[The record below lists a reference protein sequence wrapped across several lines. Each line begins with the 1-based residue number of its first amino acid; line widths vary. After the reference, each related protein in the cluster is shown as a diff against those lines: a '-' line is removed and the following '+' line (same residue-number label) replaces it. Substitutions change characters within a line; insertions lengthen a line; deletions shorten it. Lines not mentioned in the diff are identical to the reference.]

1 MITLRRIYL
10 YTVLAVLLVPVLVGI
25 GDLLEVLFDSLAE
38 ASGERAVA
46 RYDDTR
52 GDLSLALALLIV
64 ATPLWGLHAWLLRR
78 STHGS
83 PDETRDERA
92 SPVRSSYFFI
102 VLLVT
107 LLVASVTLIVRV
119 DMALRSNPM
128 DGPFGPSTALAYGIS
143 FGVAWAM
150 HAWWRMRDLRL
161 APERIA
167 GDWLTRVYL
176 YAVLCLAGIAALIS
190 FSDLI
195 TTTARFVIDER
206 AITSTTG
213 WLRDAVAGPLAAAF
227 VLAAVWLL
235 HWLGGR
241 RLCLAPDPMG
251 AAHRSSRLR
260 VAYFVGIALVS
271 SAAVLLLV
279 SESLRQVLLDVAA
292 VRWRDADPDRLEVF
306 GGPLLASVPFLVAWW
321 WHLRRVAHEA
331 SMVGG
336 DALRVTVTRIGRL
349 AIAIVGLTG
358 LALGSAMAI
367 GAIIDLGST
376 YADAGVVS
384 ASIVRRELS
393 GAASMAIV
401 GLAIWLPSWVLV
413 QRERAHGGV
422 AVAGS
427 MARRGYLVLVSGV
440 AMVAA
445 MISGAWVAY
454 QAIEALLDSGRAEDV
469 SEAIGV
475 LIVALVGLGYHL
487 MVMRSDLRV
496 APVADTTDD
505 LAPATQAVP
514 IVGPAQHTVEELEIS
529 GPLDADFTALNA
541 ALRERLPEGFELRV
555 IETHE
560 A

>member
-10 YTVLAVLLVPVLVGI
+10 YTVLAVLLVPVLVGM
-25 GDLLEVLFDSLAE
+25 GDLLEVLFDRLAE
-38 ASGERAVA
+38 ASGKRAVV
-46 RYDDTR
+46 RFDETR

-83 PDETRDERA
+83 PDATRDERA
-92 SPVRSSYFFI
+92 SPVRSSYFLV

-107 LLVASVTLIVRV
+107 LIVASVALIAWV

-128 DGPFGPSTALAYGIS
+128 DGPFEPSTALAYGIS
-143 FGVAWAM
+143 FGVAWAI

-161 APERIA
+161 APERTA
-167 GDWLTRVYL
+167 GDWLTRVDL
-176 YAVLCLAGIAALIS
+176 YAVLFVAGIAALIS

-195 TTTARFVIDER
+195 TTMARLVIDGR
-206 AITSTTG
+206 AITSTTD
-213 WLRDAVAGPLAAAF
+213 WLRDAVAGPMAAIL
-227 VLAAVWLL
+227 VMTAVWLL

-241 RLCLAPDPMG
+241 RLCLAPDPLG
-251 AAHRSSRLR
+251 GAHRSSRMR
-260 VAYFVGIALVS
+260 AAYFVGIALVS
-271 SAAVLLLV
+271 SAAVLLLI
-279 SESLRQVLLDVAA
+279 SESLRQVLLDVAD
-292 VRWRDADPDRLEVF
+292 VRWRGADPDRLEVI

-321 WHLRRVAHEA
+321 WHLRRVAYEA
-331 SMVGG
+331 SMVGA

-358 LALGSAMAI
+358 LALGSAQVI
-367 GAIIDLGST
+367 GAILDLGST
-376 YADAGVVS
+376 YADAGIVP

-393 GAASMAIV
+393 GAVSMTIV
-401 GLAIWLPSWVLV
+401 GLAIWLPSWILV

-422 AVAGS
+422 AVASS

-445 MISGAWVAY
+445 MISGAWVVY
-454 QAIEALLDSGRAEDV
+454 QAIGALLESGRAEDV
-469 SEAIGV
+469 SGAIGV
-475 LIVALVGLGYHL
+475 LIVASVGLGYHL
-487 MVMRSDLRV
+487 IVVRSDLRL
-496 APVADTTDD
+496 APVANATDVMP
-505 LAPATQAVP
+505 PATQAVP
-514 IVGPAQHTVEELEIS
+514 MAGPAQHTVEKLEIS
-529 GPLDADFTALNA
+529 GPIDADFTALNA
-541 ALRERLPEGFELRV
+541 ALRERLPEGFELRI